1 MIWHVLDVGSI
12 WIKEFA
18 SALSSFMPTVSWAPA
33 MRTYGFLERWERE
46 EELAD
51 PPLRIRR
58 FPLQRGYSRF
68 PFSALTHL
76 GKRQTERMLRHGDAA
91 AESPLICTTP
101 FYASVAERWKGPVVY
116 YQTDLTIAYQDV
128 DARIVRSCDRRLCRV
143 ATVVCPNSRR
153 IAEYMVHE
161 AGCDSAK
168 IVIVPNATRATNVLA
183 QAPSG
188 PAILPADLQ
197 ELRRPVVGVLGNL
210 AANLDWQLL
219 AEAVERTPDYSWAFV
234 GPTGMSVPAGAQ
246 NEARERLLKH
256 GGRVRFTGAKPYQAL
271 QEYARAFDVAVL
283 PYVRK
288 EPTFSGSSTR
298 FYEHL
303 AACRPILS
311 TRGFEELL
319 HKEPLLELIN
329 SAAELAGKLATLR
342 RTDFDDGRN
351 ELRWKA
357 SQSGTWNVRAA
368 TLVRALAARW
378 NGELPIA
385 AMPDTII
392 GDSLEDTFEA
402 GKGAPFSLI
411 S

>member
-12 WIKEFA
+12 WMKEFA
-18 SALSSFMPTVSWAPA
+18 SALNSFMPTVSWEPE
-33 MRTYGFLERWERE
+33 MRGYGLLERWERE
-46 EELAD
+46 EQLAD

-68 PFSALTHL
+68 PLSALTHL
-76 GKRQTERMLRHGDAA
+76 GERQTERMLRHGDAPGQ
-91 AESPLICTTP
+91 SPLICTTP

-116 YQTDLTIAYQDV
+116 YQTDLTIAYE
-128 DARIVRSCDRRLCRV
+128 DADTRTIRSCDRRLCRV

-153 IAEYMVHE
+153 IGEYMVHE
-161 AGCDSAK
+161 AGCDPAK
-168 IVIVPNATRATNVLA
+168 IAIVPNATRATNVLA
-183 QAPSG
+183 HAPSG
-188 PAILPADLQ
+188 PATLPADL
-197 ELRRPVVGVLGNL
+197 EGLERPVVGVLGNL
-210 AANLDWQLL
+210 AANLDWLL
-219 AEAVERTPDYSWAFV
+219 LVEAVERTPNYRWAFV
-234 GPTGMSVPAGAQ
+234 GPTDMNVPAGAH

-256 GGRVRFTGAKPYQAL
+256 GGRVRFTGPKPYQAL

-303 AACRPILS
+303 AACRPIVS

-319 HKEPLLELIN
+319 RKEPLLELVD
-329 SAAELAGKLATLR
+329 SAAELVEKLGTLR
-342 RTDFDDGRN
+342 RTDFDDGRS

-357 SQSGTWNVRAA
+357 SRRGTWHVRAA
-368 TLVRALAARW
+368 TLARALAARW
-378 NGELPIA
+378 DRELLFA
-385 AMPDTII
+385 GMPDG
-392 GDSLEDTFEA
+392 GDSSEDTFEA
-402 GKGAPFSLI
+402 GNGAVFSLI